1 MASKPTQKQLQAQG
15 ARNYGLF
22 EAPEQSEARRAQ
34 VELWERKPEVVAEVQ
49 LPAVLSELPAWHE
62 IKRVAAGTHA
72 RSGFTQAQH
81 LEANSASFGAEA
93 GTLRNVA
100 RCDADGV
107 CL

>member
-1 MASKPTQKQLQAQG
+1 MASKPTQKQLAAQQQQ
-15 ARNYGLF
+15 NYGLF
-22 EAPEQSEARRAQ
+22 EAPEQSEARRAKA
-34 VELWERKPEVVAEVQ
+34 ELWKVRPEEVAPVQ
-49 LPAVLSELPAWHE
+49 AAPTLSELPVWHE

-72 RSGFTQAQH
+72 RTGYTLQQH